1 MAPPFSRLLQPRLD
15 ELLANLAAVSIE
27 GARAV
32 GKTWLAQRNGGTFV
46 PVDDPD
52 EYAQLSILG
61 ARLAEHAQKPLVLDE
76 WQRRPE
82 LWDRVRR
89 AVDRDP
95 APGQFILTGS
105 ASPAQAPVH
114 AGAGR
119 IATMRMRPLSLV
131 ERDIQTPTVSLSA
144 MLTDGS
150 SQQVGGTTH
159 VGLDQ
164 YVDEILR
171 SGLPAIRELPLLARQ
186 AQLDSYLEQT
196 ALHDLADGTP
206 RKARGLM
213 RWMRAYAAGV
223 STCATYEAISSFAEG
238 RAGNPLA
245 ASTTRAY
252 RDILEGIWVLEPVP
266 GWLPSENEFSRSTGM
281 DKHQMCDPALAAR
294 LLGLSA
300 AGLLGVGRPSMTTLQ
315 GVPRRTRML
324 GPLFE
329 SLVVQ
334 SVQVYADLC
343 GARVHHLRTKG
354 GRQEID
360 IIVEGS
366 DRRVVAIEVKAG
378 AAPRPETT
386 RHLLWLRQRL
396 GDRLAEAV
404 VITSGDR
411 AYRDKDGIAVVPA
424 ALLGP

>member
-1 MAPPFSRLLQPRLD
+1 MTPAFSRLLQPRLD

-46 PVDDPD
+46 AVDDPD

-76 WQRRPE
+76 WQRMPE

-95 APGQFILTGS
+95 TPGQFILTGS

-131 ERDIQTPTVSLSA
+131 ERGIETPTVSLSA
-144 MLTDGS
+144 LLADGS

-206 RKARGLM
+206 RKARGLL
-213 RWMRAYAAGV
+213 RWMHAYAAGI
-223 STCATYEAISSFAEG
+223 STCATYEAISGLAQG

-245 ASTTRAY
+245 ASTTRVY
-252 RDILEGIWVLEPVP
+252 RDILEGIWFLEPVP

-300 AGLLGVGRPSMTTLQ
+300 AGLLGVGRPSMTTPQ
-315 GVPRRTRML
+315 GVPRKTRML

-360 IIVEGS
+360 IIIEGS

-396 GDRLAEAV
+396 GDRLAQAV
-404 VITSGDR
+404 VITTGHR
-411 AYRDKDGIAVVPA
+411 AYRDKDGIAIVPA

>member
-1 MAPPFSRLLQPRLD
+1 
-15 ELLANLAAVSIE
+15 
-27 GARAV
+27 
-32 GKTWLAQRNGGTFV
+32 
-46 PVDDPD
+46 
-52 EYAQLSILG
+52 
-61 ARLAEHAQKPLVLDE
+61 
-76 WQRRPE
+76 
-82 LWDRVRR
+82 
-89 AVDRDP
+89 
-95 APGQFILTGS
+95 
-105 ASPAQAPVH
+105 
-114 AGAGR
+114 
-119 IATMRMRPLSLV
+119 
-131 ERDIQTPTVSLSA
+131 
-144 MLTDGS
+144 
-150 SQQVGGTTH
+150 
-159 VGLDQ
+159 
-164 YVDEILR
+164 
-171 SGLPAIRELPLLARQ
+171 
-186 AQLDSYLEQT
+186 
-196 ALHDLADGTP
+196 
-206 RKARGLM
+206 M

-411 AYRDKDGIAVVPA
+411 AYRDKDGVAVVPA